1 MKIKIKVKSLI
12 KLSIL
17 AMLIILIVLPYAT
30 LEIAKY
36 LDRKGS
42 DKALAFY
49 ESYLNKP
56 VKLQNDEALYNYA
69 LNLAGET
76 DKYTIMMMG
85 WGGGANT
92 TLEGLEKASLALEKI
107 LNNSSSE
114 GAFYSKAYSKIM
126 DICIN
131 LQEPEELMNWI
142 EWGKKN
148 ADEEINYVSNLYRA
162 FYHYANRDYDLANKA
177 LEGYDIT
184 DEVVDNRYYTIKGE
198 IALFS
203 EDFESAKRYFE
214 MSTDLSSDYT
224 DSLFGSRSYI
234 GRNYWYSE
242 YESTLKGNYKVR
254 GKVEFNGKPMPFVE
268 VYIQDNIGFRTG
280 GNDHIAI
287 TDINGEY
294 ETLGI
299 RSGTYQ
305 IGIGLSNSLLYDKVY
320 LRPNLRSLNLNSDMV
335 FDYSFNSPI
344 KVINP
349 KPGTVIKDEKFIVE
363 WDNVSG
369 ADYYT
374 VEITTIKRNENGATS
389 TFRTPIIDE
398 NGDYRIK
405 KNTAEF
411 DIQRTRS
418 NIGGLSFDGEEM
430 ILQPMGILG
439 NILPGEEHP
448 IVVNAYDKNDNLI
461 GSSLPLN
468 SLYENISS
476 IKVEEH
482 LTQGER
488 LIQNSKYE
496 EAINYY
502 EEQLQKDPNDKE
514 ALMYLSKIYMIGWK
528 KGEQNF
534 DKAIEYSTKYK
545 DLTNDYNLSLKSIG
559 FMDHESMINNKPFAE
574 NLFKEI
580 PESERDGDYYY
591 ELGRFYISL
600 GEFEKSRDVY
610 LEYMKH
616 GTYIP
621 NALLYL
627 NLYLRD
633 YDGALNILSDYRFDT
648 IRMNKNILNSSIVN
662 LKEKNIDAN
671 DYEVFKA
678 FLEAILRGNIEK
690 TEGNKLYQSTFNKIS
705 NTELKNIL
713 REIRLEMYW
722 DMDY

>member
-1 MKIKIKVKSLI
+1 MKIKIKVKNLI

-17 AMLIILIVLPYAT
+17 TLFIILIVLPYAT

-85 WGGGANT
+85 WGGGAGT
-92 TLEGLEKASLALEKI
+92 TLDGLEKASLALEKI

-114 GAFYSKAYSKIM
+114 GAFYSRAYSKIM

-131 LQEPEELMNWI
+131 LQEPKELMNWI

-148 ADEEINYVSNLYRA
+148 TDEEINYISDLYRA

-184 DEVVDNRYYTIKGE
+184 DEVVDNRYYTIQGE
-198 IALFS
+198 IALFKG
-203 EDFESAKRYFE
+203 DFETAIRNFE
-214 MSTDLSSDYT
+214 LSTSFNTSYT

-234 GRNYWYSE
+234 GRNYWYNE
-242 YESTLKGNYKVR
+242 YESSLKGNYKVR
-254 GKVEFNGKPMPFVE
+254 GRVEFNGEPMPFVE
-268 VYIQDNIGFRTG
+268 VYIQDNTGFRTG

-320 LRPNLRSLNLNSDMV
+320 LRQNLRSLNLNSDLV

-344 KVINP
+344 KVISP
-349 KPGTVIKDEKFIVE
+349 KPGTVIKDKKFIVE

-374 VEITTIKRNENGATS
+374 VEITTINNNA
-389 TFRTPIIDE
+389 TFRTPIID
-398 NGDYRIK
+398 NDGDYRIRE
-405 KNTAEF
+405 TIAEF
-411 DIQRTRS
+411 DIDKSRN

-430 ILQPMGILG
+430 LLLPMGVLG

-448 IVVNAYDKNDNLI
+448 IIVNAYDENDNLI

-468 SLYENISS
+468 SLYEDISS
-476 IKVEEH
+476 IVVEGY
-482 LTQGER
+482 LTQGEK
-488 LIQNSKYE
+488 LINESKYE
-496 EAINYY
+496 EAIKYY

-514 ALMYLSKIYMIGWK
+514 ALVYLSKIYMIGWK

-534 DKAIEYSTKYK
+534 DKAIEYSTRYK
-545 DLTNDYNLSLKSIG
+545 ELTNDYNLSLKAIG
-559 FMDHESMINNKPFAE
+559 FMDHDARINNRTFIE
-574 NLFKEI
+574 NLFDEI
-580 PESERDGDYYY
+580 PVNERKQDYYY
-591 ELGRFYISL
+591 ELGRFYTSL
-600 GEFEKSRDVY
+600 SEFEKSRTAY
-610 LEYMKH
+610 MEYVSN

-621 NALLYL
+621 DALLYL
-627 NLYLRD
+627 NLYLGD
-633 YDGALNILSDYRFDT
+633 FDGALSILSDYKYST
-648 IRMNKNILNSSIVN
+648 IRMNKNILNNSILN
-662 LKEKNIDAN
+662 LKADNIDAT
-671 DYEVFKA
+671 DYEIFKV
-678 FLEAILRGNIEK
+678 FLEKILRGIER
-690 TEGNKLYQSTFNKIS
+690 TEGNELYHSTYTKLS
-705 NTELKNIL
+705 NPDLKNIL
-713 REIRLEMYW
+713 HEIRLEMYW
-722 DMDY
+722 DRDY